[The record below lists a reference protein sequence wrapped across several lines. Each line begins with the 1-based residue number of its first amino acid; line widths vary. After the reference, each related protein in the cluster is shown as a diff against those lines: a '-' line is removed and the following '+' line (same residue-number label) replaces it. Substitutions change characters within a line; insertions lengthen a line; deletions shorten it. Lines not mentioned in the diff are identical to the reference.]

1 MDRSL
6 SEQGLLEA
14 PSYSSLPVVS
24 EGASVPSVS
33 AAPVSTIDSAA
44 HQRAAPLPTAPPPPP
59 PSTNPALMQLQP
71 QSLSEQSH
79 YTLYQQQQLAASAA
93 PTVAGVCVGGGVD
106 IGQLDPLSAHRDS
119 VMPGRTILW
128 PSLFLSNQD
137 LFHLFF
143 RCIVCQIHVQIHR
156 SKAFC
161 LLICV
166 CMRVCFCVV
175 WITNDGRLMAILYG
189 QCHIW
194 DLFGI
199 CMC

>member
-14 PSYSSLPVVS
+14 PSYSSLAAVS

-33 AAPVSTIDSAA
+33 AATAPVVTISSAA
-44 HQRAAPLPTAPPPPP
+44 HQMAAPLPTAPPPPP
-59 PSTNPALMQLQP
+59 STSPALMQLQP
-71 QSLSEQSH
+71 QSLNEQSH

-93 PTVAGVCVGGGVD
+93 STVAGVCVGGGVN

-119 VMPGRTILW
+119 VMPGKRFLW
-128 PSLFLSNQD
+128 PSFFLSNQD

-143 RCIVCQIHVQIHR
+143 RCIVCQDFIHIQIHR
-156 SKAFC
+156 SRVFC

-166 CMRVCFCVV
+166 DSAMGV
-175 WITNDGRLMAILYG
+175 G
-189 QCHIW
+189 QNT
-194 DLFGI
+194 F
-199 CMC
+199 